1 MNVLQILGTWDYT
14 LCWQKKDRKCYVY
27 QILFHS
33 MILFAFTLSN
43 LICQKTIAKVGAGSS
58 NVSASSSSKEQRSQ
72 AYPGLSMLID
82 VSYLYDFMSTKY
94 MQNYTSVV
102 LAIHK
107 YFVN

>member
-1 MNVLQILGTWDYT
+1 
-14 LCWQKKDRKCYVY
+14 
-27 QILFHS
+27 

-72 AYPGLSMLID
+72 PYPGLSMLID
-82 VSYLYDFMSTKY
+82 VSYLYDLMSTKY